1 MVFFV
6 KKVGPGSSAEKIQ
19 CLCNHLSS
27 FGGNFFVAPNP
38 IDFDYVFRKFPDI
51 FESGNVL
58 VLAMVLSIYGLWIIG
73 IVIARRADRKDEYKV
88 RKNDCNHLFH
98 YRLIQPYLPMTFLSD
113 LEKNF
118 HQLLGYM

>member
-73 IVIARRADRKDEYKV
+73 IVIARRADRKDECKV

-98 YRLIQPYLPMTFLSD
+98 YRLSQPYLPMTFLSD
-113 LEKNF
+113 PEKIF

>member
-113 LEKNF
+113 LEQIF